1 MNKIL
6 KYTIIISVIY
16 IFAISMLFLFFS
28 DKGIHIY
35 QDGKEVENLTL
46 VQRLQFLEQPNE
58 TLVTDCYSEYQNY
71 TGNYG
76 NQSYWIKMHECLG
89 NTTQLIIYDI
99 PKINVTKELLESECY
114 KIKENKY
121 NCGRNVVKW

>member
-1 MNKIL
+1 MKTMYIVTFL
-6 KYTIIISVIY
+6 ICFIVAFLGIII
-16 IFAISMLFLFFS
+16 FS

-46 VQRLQFLEQPNE
+46 VQRLQFLEMPNE

-71 TGNYG
+71 TGAYG

-99 PKINVTKELLESECY
+99 SKMNITKELLESECY

-121 NCGRNVVKW
+121 NCGRNIVRW